1 VTQLDRILAGAAFFL
16 TAVVLFM
23 APWFFGAW
31 EHWWFW
37 PFAGGIFLA
46 AFCFG
51 VRLLLRATAQGQAD
65 LPPIPSLWP
74 GSVAEWGTCSGVL
87 AALLPFLV
95 YAAVR
100 GAMTDVFMDAERS
113 VLLFLTPVLAG
124 LLIAFNLT
132 SRRRRVL
139 FILLACNLVL
149 LGLYGV
155 VNHVLY
161 GSRHVLWVQGYDSY
175 VSDNRATGSYFC
187 PDHFAGIM
195 ELALGAAL
203 GLILDRRRGVW
214 TTLAGVGVA
223 ALAAAAVLLS
233 KSRGGGLTVL
243 VILGAASVWGFAQL
257 ERRQR
262 WVRRAILLGLAGAIA
277 VGVWFSGSGYVER
290 FKHYFR
296 PSWGESEM
304 TLLERMQRRTRVRMI
319 GGAMRAWRSNPVWG
333 IGPGMHQNLWPHF
346 AATED
351 GDREKGLWPSQT
363 NHDYHSYEVHSDW
376 VQFLEEYGIVGFML
390 FLVPLTLAGCIYQ
403 RGFARARRR
412 WVEFRRGE
420 RNGPDFGVMLAGFL
434 ALVAMVFHSLG
445 DFNLQ
450 MPATTWMLAAL
461 VTLGL
466 CEAERSS

>member
-1 VTQLDRILAGAAFFL
+1 MALIDRVLAGAAFFL

-46 AFCFG
+46 AACFG
-51 VRLLLRATAQGQAD
+51 GRLLLRASPHGQAD

-74 GSVAEWGTCSGVL
+74 ATVTDWGTCSGVL

-95 YAAVR
+95 YGAVR
-100 GAMTDVFMDAERS
+100 GAMADVFMDAERS
-113 VLLFLTPVLAG
+113 VLLFVTPVLSG
-124 LLIAFNLT
+124 VLIAFNLT
-132 SRRRRVL
+132 SRQRRML
-139 FILLACNLVL
+139 FVLLACDLVL

-161 GSRHVLWVQGYDSY
+161 GSRHVLWVPGYDSY

-187 PDHFAGIM
+187 PDHFSGIM
-195 ELALGAAL
+195 ELALAVGL
-203 GLILDRRRGVW
+203 GLILDRRRRVW
-214 TTLAGVGVA
+214 TTLAGTGMAV
-223 ALAAAAVLLS
+223 LAVAAVLLS

-257 ERRQR
+257 EQRRR
-262 WVRRAILLGLAGAIA
+262 WTRRAILLCLAVAIA
-277 VGVWFSGSGYVER
+277 AGVWFSGIGYVER

-296 PSWGESEM
+296 PSWGETGM
-304 TLLERMQRRTRVRMI
+304 TLRERLQRRTRARMI
-319 GGAMRAWRSNPVWG
+319 GGGLRAWRSSPVWG

-351 GDREKGLWPSQT
+351 GDREKGVWPSQT
-363 NHDYHSYEVHSDW
+363 NNDYHSYEVHSDW
-376 VQFLEEYGIVGFML
+376 VQLLEEYGIVGFML
-390 FLVPLTLAGCIYQ
+390 FLAPLVLAVSVYRRGC
-403 RGFARARRR
+403 GRARRR
-412 WVEFRRGE
+412 WAEYRRGDAE
-420 RNGPDFGVMLAGFL
+420 GPDFGIMLAGFL
-434 ALVAMVFHSLG
+434 AMAAMVFHSLG

-466 CEAERSS
+466 IEAETH